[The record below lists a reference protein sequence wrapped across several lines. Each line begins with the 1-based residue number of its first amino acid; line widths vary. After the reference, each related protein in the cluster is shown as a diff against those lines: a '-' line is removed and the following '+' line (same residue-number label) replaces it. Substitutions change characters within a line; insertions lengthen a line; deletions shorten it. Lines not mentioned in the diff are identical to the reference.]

1 MALAFLF
8 IASCQTTSGS
18 GSYYGSANPQR
29 IKISDDLMACKL
41 ESIQK
46 VPSNNVI
53 SSSPTYST
61 PVTCNTGFGGFTRC
75 TGGNT
80 YGGIVSS
87 YDINADLRE
96 QIRSECVADKGI
108 IKMTNLPKCEEWSLG
123 GWYDGRFNAEEL
135 AALRAAFTGDLRYN
149 YIEKLHFPDNMF
161 YRYCIWKESSDT
173 FEGMTQTLANFP
185 QNFITATQS
194 ERDNFVTVHKM
205 LYKSRTNIS
214 TFMFKEFSDLVSSMQ
229 ARIEFCTGQI
239 SEVELEKRYFPTD
252 DVISSKD
259 LKQDL
264 CVNDVLDGR

>member
-1 MALAFLF
+1 
-8 IASCQTTSGS
+8 
-18 GSYYGSANPQR
+18 
-29 IKISDDLMACKL
+29 MACKL

-46 VPSNNVI
+46 VPSNNVVN
-53 SSSPTYST
+53 SSPIYTT
-61 PVTCNTGFGGFTRC
+61 PITCNKGFGGFTHC
-75 TGGNT
+75 TGGDT

-123 GWYDGRFNAEEL
+123 GWYDGRLNAEEL
-135 AALRAAFTGDLRYN
+135 AALRASFTGDLFYN
-149 YIEKLHFPDNMF
+149 YIEKVHFPDNMF
-161 YRYCIWKESSDT
+161 FRYCIWKESNDT

-194 ERDNFVTVHKM
+194 ERDTFVKVQKM
-205 LYKSRTNIS
+205 HYKSRTNS
-214 TFMFKEFSDLVSSMQ
+214 SKLMFKEFSDLVSSMQ

-239 SEVELEKRYFPTD
+239 TEAELQKRYYTTADLP
-252 DVISSKD
+252 SSKD

-264 CVNDVLDGR
+264 CVNGVLDGR